1 MSALG
6 YRELKKEQEEIIL
19 RFISGNDV
27 FGVLPTG
34 FGNSLCYTCL
44 SGIFDVLLENPGYS
58 IVVNGVSIDSYYERS
73 GQERKKYVV

>member
-1 MSALG
+1 MELEKYRRAIRGSVSALSF
-6 YRELKKEQEEIIL
+6 RELKKEQEEIIL

-34 FGNSLCYTCL
+34 FGKSLCYTCL

-58 IVVNGVSIDSYYERS
+58 IVQQTMLFNL
-73 GQERKKYVV
+73 